1 MEHRVS
7 EELFEELS
15 AGLPAGHG
23 VAEVAAREPGVEI
36 LTTVPGFPG
45 FAPAQSREDLR
56 VQLAKLAA
64 LRAGRVRMAERAR
77 AERDVSAIPVTVQV
91 DLKRRKVQP

>member
-7 EELFEELS
+7 EELFEELA
-15 AGLPAGHG
+15 AGLPVGHG

-36 LTTVPGFPG
+36 LTTVPESPG
-45 FAPAQSREDLR
+45 FAPGQSREALR
-56 VQLAKLAA
+56 AQLAKLAA

-77 AERDVSAIPVTVQV
+77 AERDVSAIPVTVEI
-91 DLKRRKVQP
+91 DLRRRRPTS